1 MKERLL
7 AELKR
12 SLEAAG
18 LWQKNALLLAA
29 VSGGGDSMALLYGLT
44 LLRDEGGFRLAACH
58 VQHGL
63 RGENTRLDQRL
74 TEELCVRWNVPLTVR
89 EAGLTGDMNTPGME
103 TLAREKRR
111 ALFAQCM
118 DELSADALLTAHHRD
133 DQAET
138 VLMHL
143 LRGAGGKGLSGIA
156 PRTTF
161 GRGVLLRPLLALSKA
176 ELEAVLRKE
185 NIPFRHD
192 ESNDLPCTPRNALR
206 LELMPRLEELFPGA
220 ASHLAAAAETL
231 RQDEDCLEA
240 LADGLY
246 RRCHWQG
253 NGVFA
258 LLTDPLREGPDA
270 LRLRALRRFYRE
282 GAALAGLHP
291 EERELSR
298 ETSGELNALLQAEP
312 GAGMNLPGDLR
323 VLRGQ
328 KLLHLLRQGGEPL
341 VPLMV
346 SEPLEL
352 KTLADGADGPVTFP
366 LPGGFWEITL
376 TPPEVESFPLP
387 RDANAVLLTRD
398 EVERCRFRTPLPGDR
413 LRPFGAPG
421 EKPLR
426 RFLTDRRLDAPL
438 RPTLWL
444 LADDHHILWI
454 PGMVSSE
461 SLRRAS
467 AQGLWRLCC
476 RPVPCTGLSSDHK
489 E

>member
-1 MKERLL
+1 
-7 AELKR
+7 
-12 SLEAAG
+12 
-18 LWQKNALLLAA
+18 
-29 VSGGGDSMALLYGLT
+29 
-44 LLRDEGGFRLAACH
+44 
-58 VQHGL
+58 
-63 RGENTRLDQRL
+63 
-74 TEELCVRWNVPLTVR
+74 
-89 EAGLTGDMNTPGME
+89 
-103 TLAREKRR
+103 
-111 ALFAQCM
+111 
-118 DELSADALLTAHHRD
+118 
-133 DQAET
+133 
-138 VLMHL
+138 MHL

-156 PRTTF
+156 PRTAF

-176 ELEAVLRKE
+176 ELEAVLREE

-298 ETSGELNALLQAEP
+298 ETSGELNALLQTEP

-323 VLRGQ
+323 ALRGQ

-341 VPLMV
+341 VPLTV

-352 KTLADGADGPVTFP
+352 KTLADGADGPATFP
-366 LPGGFWEITL
+366 LPGGFWEITM
-376 TPPEVESFPLP
+376 TPPKSGSFPLP

-413 LRPFGAPG
+413 LCPFGAPG

-438 RPTLWL
+438 RPALWL

>member
-63 RGENTRLDQRL
+63 RGESTRLDQRL

-111 ALFAQCM
+111 ELFRQWM

-156 PRTTF
+156 PRTAF
-161 GRGVLLRPLLALSKA
+161 GRGVMLRPLLALSKA
-176 ELEAVLRKE
+176 ELEAVLREE

-231 RQDEDCLEA
+231 RQDEACLEA
-240 LADGLY
+240 LAVGVY
-246 RRCHWQG
+246 RRCLRQG

-258 LLTDPLREGPDA
+258 LDVPSLEQASEA

-291 EERELSR
+291 DERELSR
-298 ETSGELNALLQAEP
+298 ETSLSLHRLLQDDP

-323 VLRGQ
+323 ALRGQ
-328 KLLHLLRQGGEPL
+328 TLLHLLWQNGEALLPFSVPEPL
-341 VPLMV
+341 ALKAAVNRASGPL
-346 SEPLEL
+346 
-352 KTLADGADGPVTFP
+352 TFP

-376 TPPEVESFPLP
+376 APPESGPFPLP
-387 RDANAVLLTRD
+387 QDANAVLLTRD

-438 RPTLWL
+438 RPALWL